1 MIARLLL
8 FSLSC
13 RGKGVRSLFCAA
25 PFGPFREKA
34 PAPFSAM
41 GIVLLLAVFLV
52 GIAERGKADVPALIA
67 EAARTAQE
75 TRQNYRHVDPIKY
88 PIGVFDSGT
97 GGMAVLEAIL
107 AIDTFDNATRQ
118 PLPEG
123 DGQPDLACQSFIY
136 LADQANMPYGN
147 YPNVGREGFLE
158 QLAVKDAEFLLTDRY
173 YPDADSDP
181 ARDKLPVKA
190 VVIACNTAT
199 AYGKGHIEKL
209 VAATGLDIP
218 VVGVVDAGVR
228 GALDLFADGQ
238 SGTIGILATRA
249 TVLAEAYPRAIRAE
263 IAHRRLERD
272 GQRIM
277 VVQQGSLGLAGAI
290 DGAEELILHGIQ
302 ASRPRGDYQGPS
314 LNHPFAAIDRGILAR
329 YAFDF
334 SNYSVLF
341 DGPREK
347 PTAMQLNSVANY
359 LRYDVVSLLE
369 SLRQSP
375 DPQPLRAIIL
385 ACTHFPYFTE
395 AFERELQRLAN
406 YQEDGVYIYR
416 DYLAPQVELIDPAYF
431 AARELYV
438 KLADGGKLAPAPAE
452 ERSGLRSPNGPE
464 GASQERPPRSFLQ
477 QTRGE
482 FYITVPNRR
491 HPDVRLSAQ
500 GHFTYEYKY
509 SPHRPEVGADY
520 RAVPLRYKQLDAET
534 ADRLRGQ
541 VPLVWELLDEFN
553 RGNKKAAPGN

>member
-1 MIARLLL
+1 MDPMRLTRPGLTLL
-8 FSLSC
+8 CLL
-13 RGKGVRSLFCAA
+13 V
-25 PFGPFREKA
+25 
-34 PAPFSAM
+34 
-41 GIVLLLAVFLV
+41 VLA
-52 GIAERGKADVPALIA
+52 GTADRGKADVPTLVA
-67 EAARTAQE
+67 EAAHAARVA
-75 TRQNYRHVDPIKY
+75 RRNNRHIDPVKL

-107 AIDTFDNATRQ
+107 AIDTFDNATRKLV
-118 PLPEG
+118 PDG

-158 QLAVKDAEFLLTDRY
+158 QLVVRDAEFLLADRY
-173 YPDADSDP
+173 YPNADSDP

-199 AYGKGHIEKL
+199 SYGKGHIEKL
-209 VAATGLDIP
+209 VAATGLDVP

-228 GALDLFADGQ
+228 GALDLFADGR

-249 TVLAEAYPRAIRAE
+249 TVLAKAYPRAIRAE
-263 IAHRRLERD
+263 IAQRGLERD
-272 GQRIM
+272 GQRIV

-302 ASRPRGDYQGPS
+302 SSRPRGDYQGPS
-314 LNHPFAAIDRGILAR
+314 LDHPFAAIDRGILAR

-334 SNYSVLF
+334 SDYGVLF

-395 AFERELQRLAN
+395 AFQHALQRLAD
-406 YQEDGVYIYR
+406 YQEDGVSIYR
-416 DYLAPQVELIDPAYF
+416 DYLAPQVKLIDPAYF

-438 KLADGGKLAPAPAE
+438 KLADGGKLDPALAE
-452 ERSGLRSPNGPE
+452 AGAGVRSRNGPE
-464 GASQERPPRSFLQ
+464 GASQERPPRSFQQ

-500 GHFTYEYKY
+500 GHFTFEYKY

-520 RAVPLRYKQLDAET
+520 RAVPLRYKQLGAET

-541 VPLVWELLDEFN
+541 VPAVWALLDEFN